1 MIRRNMQFVAIGFL
15 LSLVMIGSVAQAQRS
30 RPYRATDYQVRTLI
44 DRLASKTTSFRSRME
59 LWINSSQSAG
69 TRAED
74 NANLF
79 TDDLES
85 SINQLRDDFAR
96 NQSSKADAQEVLD
109 RAARLDTFLT
119 RRTPD
124 AATARIWASLRTDV
138 NTLGRYYEVTWRPYN
153 GQNQNRPGDNNLP
166 PNGGNYPPREG
177 NYPQRGGEFANR
189 LTGTYE
195 LDSANSDDPQ
205 AAADRALRG
214 IPYNERQQ
222 VSDSLMRRLDAPEKI
237 AIERQGR
244 SVTLASSRSGSITIT
259 ADGRQ
264 QTETTSSGRTIR
276 ASATFNGDQLM
287 VSTAGDRNND
297 FNVTFD
303 PMDNGRRLRVIR
315 RVSTDRLAAPV
326 TVLSVYN
333 RISDVAQFDIYTG
346 DRRGESADIS
356 NGEFVV
362 PDNTPIVAVLDT
374 DLRTE
379 TTQNNDRFRM
389 TVRSPGE
396 YEGAVIE
403 GYVSG
408 VTRSGKITGRSG
420 MTMNF
425 DTIRLRNGRTYKF
438 AGLVENVRTPNGES
452 VRVDNEGTV
461 EDKTSR
467 GTTTATRAGIGTAV
481 GALIGAIAGGGKGA
495 AIGAIVGAGAGAGSV
510 YVQGRDDLALVRGT
524 EVNVRATAPRDR

>member
-1 MIRRNMQFVAIGFL
+1 
-15 LSLVMIGSVAQAQRS
+15 
-30 RPYRATDYQVRTLI
+30 
-44 DRLASKTTSFRSRME
+44 
-59 LWINSSQSAG
+59 
-69 TRAED
+69 
-74 NANLF
+74 
-79 TDDLES
+79 
-85 SINQLRDDFAR
+85 
-96 NQSSKADAQEVLD
+96 
-109 RAARLDTFLT
+109 
-119 RRTPD
+119 
-124 AATARIWASLRTDV
+124 
-138 NTLGRYYEVTWRPYN
+138 
-153 GQNQNRPGDNNLP
+153 
-166 PNGGNYPPREG
+166 
-177 NYPQRGGEFANR
+177 
-189 LTGTYE
+189 
-195 LDSANSDDPQ
+195 
-205 AAADRALRG
+205 
-214 IPYNERQQ
+214 
-222 VSDSLMRRLDAPEKI
+222 MRRLEAPDKI

-244 SVTLASSRSGSITIT
+244 NVTLASSRSGSITIT
-259 ADGRQ
+259 AYGRE
-264 QTETTSSGRTIR
+264 QTETTTSGRTIR

-287 VSTAGDRNND
+287 VSSVGDRNND
-297 FNVTFD
+297 FNVTFE
-303 PMDNGRRLRVIR
+303 PIENGRRLRVIR
-315 RVSTDRLAAPV
+315 RVSTERLAAPV
-326 TVLSVYN
+326 TVQSVYN

-346 DRRGESADIS
+346 DRRGETANNS

-420 MTMNF
+420 MTLNF

-524 EVNVRATAPRDR
+524 EVNIRATAPRER